1 MSKAKTTK
9 KKNMTQWEKNL
20 KAVERAQK
28 NALKRIEELEKKG
41 YKVSKNIKKAVE
53 EDVTK
58 KRWTS
63 AEVAKYRKVTANTSR
78 IKSYSH
84 KKITY
89 KAAAGIE
96 RTFIKK
102 ASELTNIKQAR
113 QFTNDLQKNAMN
125 LNRGS
130 AKLISMLFGQFG
142 TALGIKSDFAL
153 LSRKF
158 TDIANV
164 GKILKGAK
172 TSELTKIV
180 STIMGSEYGDAFVKA
195 IYATPFLKESKD
207 KIKAEQVKQA
217 KKTFGENF
225 DVDED
230 IVNIMYDFFDSDIWQ
245 KYRSAKNSYY
255 DELDLAELVE
265 SVDVG
270 EFNKKDL
277 KEILILLEGGATL
290 RKAIDTRRLQKLEEQ
305 EESESN

>member
-1 MSKAKTTK
+1 MSKK
-9 KKNMTQWEKNL
+9 KITQWEKNL

-41 YKVSKNIKKAVE
+41 YKVSNNIKKAVE
-53 EDVTK
+53 KDVTK

-63 AEVAKYRKVTANTSR
+63 AEVEKYRKVTANASR
-78 IKSYSH
+78 IKSYAE

-89 KAAAGIE
+89 KAAAGVE

-102 ASELTNIKQAR
+102 ASELTNIKQAK

-142 TALGIKSDFAL
+142 SALCIKSDFAL

-164 GKILKGAK
+164 GNILKGAK

-195 IYATPFLKESKD
+195 IYSTPFLKESKD
-207 KIKAEQVKQA
+207 KIKAEQLKAA
-217 KKTFGENF
+217 KETFGENF
-225 DVDED
+225 AVDDDTVD
-230 IVNIMYDFFDSDIWQ
+230 IMFDFFDSDAWQ
-245 KYRSAKNSYY
+245 KYKNSKYSYY
-255 DELDLAELVE
+255 NEDELRDFVE
-265 SVDVG
+265 SVDKEG
-270 EFNKKDL
+270 IRGYDL
-277 KEILILLEGGATL
+277 KRILVLIEGGSSL
-290 RKAIDTRRLQKLEEQ
+290 RKAVEIVKGK
-305 EESESN
+305 

>member
-1 MSKAKTTK
+1 
-9 KKNMTQWEKNL
+9 MTQWEKNL

-28 NALKRIEELEKKG
+28 NALKRIDELEKRG

-53 EDVTK
+53 KDVTN

-63 AEVAKYRKVTANTSR
+63 AEVEKYRKVTANVSR
-78 IKSYSH
+78 IKSYAE
-84 KKITY
+84 KKTVY
-89 KAAAGIE
+89 KAAAGVE
-96 RTFIKK
+96 RIFIKK
-102 ASELTNIKQAR
+102 ASEKTNIKQAK

-142 TALGIKSDFAL
+142 SALGIKSDFAL

-207 KIKAEQVKQA
+207 KIKAEQLKAA
-217 KKTFGENF
+217 KETFGENF
-225 DVDED
+225 AVGED
-230 IVNIMYDFFDSDIWQ
+230 TVNIMYDFFDSDAWQ
-245 KYRSAKNSYY
+245 KYKNSKYSYY
-255 DELDLAELVE
+255 NEEELRDFVE
-265 SVDVG
+265 SVDKEG
-270 EFNKKDL
+270 ITGDEL
-277 KEILILLEGGATL
+277 KRILVLIEGGSSL
-290 RKAIDTRRLQKLEEQ
+290 RKAVEIVKGK
-305 EESESN
+305 

>member
-9 KKNMTQWEKNL
+9 KKKMTQWEKNL

-28 NALKRIEELEKKG
+28 NALKRIDELEKKG

-63 AEVAKYRKVTANTSR
+63 GEVEKYRKVTANTSR

-89 KAAAGIE
+89 KAAAGVE

-102 ASELTNIKQAR
+102 ASELTNIKQAK

-142 TALGIKSDFAL
+142 SALGIKSDFAL

-164 GKILKGAK
+164 GNILKGAK

-180 STIMGSEYGDAFVKA
+180 STIMGSEYGEAFVKA

-207 KIKAEQVKQA
+207 RIKAEQLKAA
-217 KKTFGENF
+217 KETFGENF
-225 DVDED
+225 AVGDDTID
-230 IVNIMYDFFDSDIWQ
+230 IMYDFFDSDTWQ
-245 KYRSAKNSYY
+245 KYRNAKNSYY
-255 DELDLAELVE
+255 NEEELRGFVE
-265 SVDVG
+265 SVDKEG
-270 EFNKKDL
+270 ITGDDL
-277 KEILILLEGGATL
+277 KRILVLIEGGSSL
-290 RKAIDTRRLQKLEEQ
+290 RKAVKIVKGK
-305 EESESN
+305 

>member
-1 MSKAKTTK
+1 MSKANTTK
-9 KKNMTQWEKNL
+9 KKKMTQWEKNL

-28 NALKRIEELEKKG
+28 KALKRIDELEKQG
-41 YKVSKNIKKAVE
+41 YKVSKNVKKAVE
-53 EDVTK
+53 KDVTK

-63 AEVAKYRKVTANTSR
+63 GEVEKYRKVTAKTSR
-78 IKSYSH
+78 IKSYAE
-84 KKITY
+84 KKMTY
-89 KAAAGIE
+89 KAAAGVE

-102 ASELTNIKQAR
+102 ASELTNIKQAK

-142 TALGIKSDFAL
+142 SALGVKSDFAL

-164 GKILKGAK
+164 GNILKGAK

-195 IYATPFLKESKD
+195 IYATPFLQESKD
-207 KIKAEQVKQA
+207 KIKAEQVKAA

-225 DVDED
+225 AIGDDTVD
-230 IVNIMYDFFDSDIWQ
+230 IMFDFFDSDAWH
-245 KYRSAKNSYY
+245 KYKNSKYSYY
-255 DELDLAELVE
+255 NEEELRDFVE
-265 SVDVG
+265 SVDKEG
-270 EFNKKDL
+270 ITGYDL
-277 KEILILLEGGATL
+277 KRILVLIEGGSSL
-290 RKAIDTRRLQKLEEQ
+290 RKAVKIVKGK
-305 EESESN
+305 

>member
-1 MSKAKTTK
+1 
-9 KKNMTQWEKNL
+9 MTQWEKNL

-28 NALKRIEELEKKG
+28 NALKRIEELEKRG

-53 EDVTK
+53 KDITK

-63 AEVAKYRKVTANTSR
+63 AEVEKYRKVTANVSR
-78 IKSYSH
+78 IKSYAE
-84 KKITY
+84 KKTVY
-89 KAAAGIE
+89 KAAAGVE
-96 RTFIKK
+96 RVFIKK
-102 ASELTNIKQAR
+102 ASEKTNIKQAK

-142 TALGIKSDFAL
+142 SALGIKSDFAL

-207 KIKAEQVKQA
+207 KIKAEQLKAA
-217 KKTFGENF
+217 KETFGENF
-225 DVDED
+225 AVGED
-230 IVNIMYDFFDSDIWQ
+230 TVNIMYDFFDSDAWQ
-245 KYRSAKNSYY
+245 KYKNSKYSYY
-255 DELDLAELVE
+255 NEEELRDFVE
-265 SVDVG
+265 SVDKEG
-270 EFNKKDL
+270 ITGDEL
-277 KEILILLEGGATL
+277 KRILVLIEGGSSL
-290 RKAIDTRRLQKLEEQ
+290 RKAVDIVKGK
-305 EESESN
+305 

>member
-9 KKNMTQWEKNL
+9 KKKMTQWEKNL
-20 KAVERAQK
+20 KAVERARK
-28 NALKRIEELEKKG
+28 NALKRIDELEKKG
-41 YKVSKNIKKAVE
+41 YKVSKNVKKAVE
-53 EDVTK
+53 KDVTN

-63 AEVAKYRKVTANTSR
+63 AEVEKYRKVTANTSR
-78 IKSYSH
+78 IKSYAE

-89 KAAAGIE
+89 KAAAGVE

-102 ASELTNIKQAR
+102 ASELTNIKQAK

-142 TALGIKSDFAL
+142 SALGIKSKFPL

-158 TDIANV
+158 MDIANV
-164 GKILKGAK
+164 GNILKGAD

-180 STIMGSEYGDAFVKA
+180 STIMGSEYGDTFLTA

-207 KIKAEQVKQA
+207 KIKAEQVKAA

-225 DVDED
+225 AVGDDTVDV
-230 IVNIMYDFFDSDIWQ
+230 IFDFFDTDVWQ
-245 KYRSAKNSYY
+245 KYRNSKYSYY
-255 DELDLAELVE
+255 NEEEVQEFVE
-265 SVDVG
+265 SVDKG
-270 EFNKKDL
+270 EISGYDL
-277 KEILILLEGGATL
+277 RRILELLAGGSSL
-290 RKAIDTRRLQKLEEQ
+290 RKAVYIVKG
-305 EESESN
+305 N

>member
-1 MSKAKTTK
+1 MSKK
-9 KKNMTQWEKNL
+9 KMTQWEKNL

-28 NALKRIEELEKKG
+28 NALKRIDELEKRG

-53 EDVTK
+53 KDVTN

-63 AEVAKYRKVTANTSR
+63 AEVEKYRKVTANVSR
-78 IKSYSH
+78 IKSYAE
-84 KKITY
+84 KKTVY
-89 KAAAGIE
+89 KAAAGVE
-96 RTFIKK
+96 RIFIKK
-102 ASELTNIKQAR
+102 ASEKTNIKQAK

-142 TALGIKSDFAL
+142 SALGIKSDFAL

-207 KIKAEQVKQA
+207 KIKAEQLKAA
-217 KKTFGENF
+217 KETFGENF
-225 DVDED
+225 AVGED
-230 IVNIMYDFFDSDIWQ
+230 TVNIMYDFFDSDAWQ
-245 KYRSAKNSYY
+245 KYKNSKYSYY
-255 DELDLAELVE
+255 NEEELRDFVE
-265 SVDVG
+265 SVDKEG
-270 EFNKKDL
+270 ITGDEL
-277 KEILILLEGGATL
+277 KRILVLIEGGSSL
-290 RKAIDTRRLQKLEEQ
+290 RKAVEIVKGK
-305 EESESN
+305 

>member
-1 MSKAKTTK
+1 MSKK
-9 KKNMTQWEKNL
+9 KMTQWEKNL

-28 NALKRIEELEKKG
+28 NALKRIDELEKRG

-53 EDVTK
+53 KDVTK

-63 AEVAKYRKVTANTSR
+63 AEVEKYRKVTANTSR
-78 IKSYSH
+78 IKSYAE
-84 KKITY
+84 KKTVY
-89 KAAAGIE
+89 KAAAGVE
-96 RTFIKK
+96 RVFIKK
-102 ASELTNIKQAR
+102 ASEKTNIKQAR
-113 QFTNDLQKNAMN
+113 HFTRDLKKNAMN

-142 TALGIKSDFAL
+142 SALGIKSDFAL

-158 TDIANV
+158 SDIANV

-180 STIMGSEYGDAFVKA
+180 SAIMGSEYGDAFVKA
-195 IYATPFLKESKD
+195 IYATPFLEESK
-207 KIKAEQVKQA
+207 KNIKAEQVKQA

-230 IVNIMYDFFDSDIWQ
+230 TVNVIYDFFDSDIWQ
-245 KYRSAKNSYY
+245 KYKSAKNSYY

-265 SVDVG
+265 SVEVG
-270 EFNKKDL
+270 DFTKKDL

-290 RKAIDTRRLQKLEEQ
+290 RKAIDTRWLQKLEEQ
-305 EESESN
+305 EENESN

>member
-1 MSKAKTTK
+1 
-9 KKNMTQWEKNL
+9 MTQWEKNL

-28 NALKRIEELEKKG
+28 NALKRIEELEKRG

-63 AEVAKYRKVTANTSR
+63 GEVEKYRKVTANASR
-78 IKSYSH
+78 IKSYAE

-89 KAAAGIE
+89 KAAAGVE

-142 TALGIKSDFAL
+142 SALGIKSKFPL

-158 TDIANV
+158 MDIANV
-164 GKILKGAK
+164 GNILKGAD

-180 STIMGSEYGDAFVKA
+180 STIMGSKYGDTFLTA
-195 IYATPFLKESKD
+195 IYATPFLEESKN
-207 KIKAEQVKQA
+207 KIKEEQVKAA
-217 KKTFGENF
+217 KETFGKHF
-225 DVDED
+225 DITGETVDV
-230 IVNIMYDFFDSDIWQ
+230 IFDFFDTDVWQ
-245 KYRSAKNSYY
+245 KYRNSKYSYY
-255 DELDLAELVE
+255 NEEEVQEFVE
-265 SVDVG
+265 SVDKG
-270 EFNKKDL
+270 EISGYDL
-277 KEILILLEGGATL
+277 KRILELLAGGSSL
-290 RKAIDTRRLQKLEEQ
+290 RKAVYIVKG
-305 EESESN
+305 N

>member
-1 MSKAKTTK
+1 MSKATK
-9 KKNMTQWEKNL
+9 KKKITQWEKNL

-28 NALKRIEELEKKG
+28 NALKRIEELEKRG
-41 YKVSKNIKKAVE
+41 YKVSKNVKKAVE
-53 EDVTK
+53 KDVK
-58 KRWTS
+58 NKRWTS
-63 AEVAKYRKVTANTSR
+63 ADVEKYRKVTANVSR

-89 KAAAGIE
+89 KAAAGVE

-102 ASELTNIKQAR
+102 ASELTNIKQAK

-142 TALGIKSDFAL
+142 SALGIKSDFAL

-180 STIMGSEYGDAFVKA
+180 STIMSSEYGDAFVKA

-207 KIKAEQVKQA
+207 KIKAEQLKAA
-217 KKTFGENF
+217 KETFGENF
-225 DVDED
+225 AVGDDTVD
-230 IVNIMYDFFDSDIWQ
+230 IMFDFFDSDAWQ
-245 KYRSAKNSYY
+245 KYKNSKYSYY
-255 DELDLAELVE
+255 NEEELRDFVE
-265 SVDVG
+265 SVDNEG
-270 EFNKKDL
+270 ITGDEL
-277 KEILILLEGGATL
+277 KRILVLIEGGSSL
-290 RKAIDTRRLQKLEEQ
+290 RKAVEIVKGK
-305 EESESN
+305 

>member
-1 MSKAKTTK
+1 MSKK
-9 KKNMTQWEKNL
+9 KMTQWEKNL

-28 NALKRIEELEKKG
+28 NALKRIDELEKQG
-41 YKVSKNIKKAVE
+41 YKVSKNVKKAVE
-53 EDVTK
+53 KDVSK

-63 AEVAKYRKVTANTSR
+63 AEVEKYRKVTANVSR
-78 IKSYSH
+78 IKSYAE

-89 KAAAGIE
+89 KAAAGVE

-113 QFTNDLQKNAMN
+113 QFTDDLQKNAMN

-142 TALGIKSDFAL
+142 SALGIKSDFAL

-164 GKILKGAK
+164 GNILKGAK

-207 KIKAEQVKQA
+207 KIKAEQLKAA

-225 DVDED
+225 AVGDDT
-230 IVNIMYDFFDSDIWQ
+230 INIMYDFFDSDAWQ
-245 KYRSAKNSYY
+245 KYKNSKY
-255 DELDLAELVE
+255 
-265 SVDVG
+265 S
-270 EFNKKDL
+270 
-277 KEILILLEGGATL
+277 IC
-290 RKAIDTRRLQKLEEQ
+290 
-305 EESESN
+305 